1 MEKCRNALRAAER
14 REWAG
19 SSLGKWSGLV
29 INLLC
34 TEYSRNTSKRIP
46 FSSNGN
52 SNGNGPSSPPTF
64 QLFF

>member
-1 MEKCRNALRAAER
+1 MGKCRNALRAAKR

-19 SSLGKWSGLV
+19 SNFGQWSGMV
-29 INLLC
+29 ISLLC

-52 SNGNGPSSPPTF
+52 GPSSPLTF
-64 QLFF
+64 QLFFQ